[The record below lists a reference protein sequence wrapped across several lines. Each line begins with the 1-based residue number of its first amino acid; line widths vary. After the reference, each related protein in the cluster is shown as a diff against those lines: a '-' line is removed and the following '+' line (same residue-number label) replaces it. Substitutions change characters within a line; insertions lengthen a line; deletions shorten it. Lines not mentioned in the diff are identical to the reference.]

1 MERVSTPPV
10 STPGLWFAVCNVS
23 PPRSMPGS
31 QAELNISAAGKHIGA
46 DPELPD
52 AGGCSEPDRT
62 VRPFLS
68 GLSGIKA
75 SRTRRQK
82 YAPWWPI
89 LRTETLNS
97 IFEARSEDTRSKERE
112 KRVFSL
118 PFTRL
123 P

>member
-23 PPRSMPGS
+23 PPRSTPGS

-52 AGGCSEPDRT
+52 AGRGGGSKPDRT

-68 GLSGIKA
+68 GIKA
-75 SRTRRQK
+75 SLKEQQK
-82 YAPWWPI
+82 TKRPLI
-89 LRTETLNS
+89 
-97 IFEARSEDTRSKERE
+97 EDE
-112 KRVFSL
+112 KAEIRPLVADPPYRNAKL
-118 PFTRL
+118 HI
-123 P
+123 